1 MHQASGAGKRKS
13 PKRSSLLTFVLIGD
27 TGTRRV
33 FKVGLRAVSPML
45 CPLGSGILP
54 QNTQKRPSG
63 DTERPGK
70 GRMCFARSGH
80 VPDLYRRIRETAF
93 QIIPHHDLTWNAE
106 AVHYVILTIK

>member
-1 MHQASGAGKRKS
+1 ME
-13 PKRSSLLTFVLIGD
+13 
-27 TGTRRV
+27 TRRV
-33 FKVGLRAVSPML
+33 FKVGLRAGYPCFVH
-45 CPLGSGILP
+45 LGVGVFLR

-106 AVHYVILTIK
+106 AVHYLY